1 MQPTQ
6 TGPSAVPHNFMQSPV
21 NMSGFQNKPMA
32 PTMGVAGLMPGFAG
46 QLHRDTWLQLERGTR
61 QHSLS
66 TNRTRCRSQHSSED
80 VQCLPEAIQL
90 SGREHR
96 LRSHAVDAPQGSRG
110 PVGMPPGLNSAQ
122 IAQWNQSQVEI
133 ARRGSF
139 QPPDNQQYAAR
150 WQGPVQP
157 GSLDLWANQMSSI
170 DPNRVNEIPAPQNS
184 LQAGAN
190 AQGSPM
196 NQSTAAMSN
205 GYYSPPSSVNQGR
218 QYGLTL
224 PMDLAG
230 QQSRIANQNPMYQ
243 GMQSRFGAG
252 SVMGQQAATIAA
264 GQAASTGPN
273 ATMYEIPGSY
283 GEMPTYNPLRPS
295 PEVRSGLT
303 QTGIRCRSTPTTTQ
317 C

>member
-1 MQPTQ
+1 MPA
-6 TGPSAVPHNFMQSPV
+6 GGNPV
-21 NMSGFQNKPMA
+21 EWARAQA
-32 PTMGVAGLMPGFAG
+32 EIA
-46 QLHRDTWLQLERGTR
+46 RR
-61 QHSLS
+61 
-66 TNRTRCRSQHSSED
+66 
-80 VQCLPEAIQL
+80 
-90 SGREHR
+90 
-96 LRSHAVDAPQGSRG
+96 DAPQGSRG

-150 WQGPVQP
+150 WQGALFSQAHSTYGRTRCQVSTPT
-157 GSLDLWANQMSSI
+157 GSTRSR
-170 DPNRVNEIPAPQNS
+170 PPQNS

-273 ATMYEIPGSY
+273 ATMYEIPRQ
-283 GEMPTYNPLRPS
+283 LRRDAYIQPFAS
-295 PEVRSGLT
+295 FSLKSGSGLT
-303 QTGIRCRSTPTTTQ
+303 QTGIRCPFNSNNDPVLTRQQAALRNFTPNAERGANRKAAREATKSRLADSRFKMQ
-317 C
+317 VSKGLNPNSAKSEGHVP